1 MNDEEKAAPP
11 PVVFP
16 RKLDPMSIEALRAYI
31 GDLEAEIAR
40 VETEIIRK
48 EATRDHAESL
58 FRKD

>member
-1 MNDEEKAAPP
+1 MNDKEKAAPP

-16 RKLDPMSIEALRAYI
+16 RKLDPMSLTALRVYI
-31 GDLEAEIAR
+31 GELEAEISR

>member
-1 MNDEEKAAPP
+1 MTDEEKAAPP

-31 GDLEAEIAR
+31 GELEAEIAR
-40 VETEIIRK
+40 VETEIILK
-48 EATRDHAESL
+48 EATRDHAENL